1 MNPYNP
7 YYFHTQN
14 YMNTQSNR
22 MNPIEQQYQ
31 PYQNPYIPNITN
43 NQPMMNNNQVY
54 LQGRMVESREV
65 VTVIDAPLDGSV
77 IYFPQTDGTAIYT
90 KQLQRDGTSKTVVY
104 KLVDD
109 NNSTPQTKQEE
120 FVSKEDINKIY
131 SEIKTSLE
139 EKINM
144 LVKKIDELA
153 ISMPNKENL
162 IIKPKGG
169 K

>member
-31 PYQNPYIPNITN
+31 PYQNPYIPNIPN

-77 IYFPQTDGTAIYT
+77 IYFPQTDGTTIYT

-120 FVSKEDINKIY
+120 FV
-131 SEIKTSLE
+131 
-139 EKINM
+139 
-144 LVKKIDELA
+144 
-153 ISMPNKENL
+153 
-162 IIKPKGG
+162 
-169 K
+169 